1 MDGGLKG
8 RRLVSQKRIERVRDA
23 SAGEIAVI
31 IYRLQYTEKRGG
43 GTQLYYTEKV
53 SLLIL

>member
-8 RRLVSQKRIERVRDA
+8 RRLVSEKRIERVRDA

-31 IYRLQYTEKRGG
+31 IYRLQYTAREGG
-43 GTQLYYTEKV
+43 RRERKF
-53 SLLIL
+53 LLIL